1 MCVCWYECVYEYVCF
16 SAVMQHVTVML
27 LLVAVGDGLWDV
39 QGSKGQCEDM
49 HVS

>member
-1 MCVCWYECVYEYVCF
+1 MNEYVCF

-27 LLVAVGDGLWDV
+27 LLFAVGDSLWDV
-39 QGSKGQCEDM
+39 QGLKGQYGDM